1 VSIEKQRIEKEKQRS
16 KQRDAKVLGKPV
28 ENQKQEIARQSIEKH
43 EKNTGKAE
51 EVRKTNNILSK
62 RGMLKITQNR
72 RSRIRNISRTTAYVN
87 PFIKVALK
95 NRCSGVK
102 TQHE

>member
-72 RSRIRNISRTTAYVN
+72 RSRIRNISRTTAYINLFIAITRKIRN
-87 PFIKVALK
+87 PNNQVE
-95 NRCSGVK
+95 
-102 TQHE
+102 H